1 METNLSFVLG
11 HLPLLADSQGPPP
24 TPRSV
29 TLLLLHVAVGFVGD
43 LLLGASLRVGKE
55 LLAGFGANASDD
67 TR

>member
-1 METNLSFVLG
+1 METNLSFVPG
-11 HLPLLADSQGPPP
+11 HLPLLADSQVPSPPL
-24 TPRSV
+24 V
-29 TLLLLHVAVGFVGD
+29 TLLLLQVAVGFVGD